1 MKRLLSLVAI
11 LILAGALLPAPTHAA
26 YRGAWAPLTFINAAG
41 APFVNGAE
49 QGALRPG
56 RTYSSASIGTSE
68 AFFAMTTRSLIK
80 GSETVRELWL
90 FLDRDRAGLSF
101 APPGVPMLI
110 DPAAHISYADPAWSP
125 DGKWLAYVKTDGNV
139 TFAEIWVQKML
150 MGASSTDVVGAAK
163 PDTLPDGSTMPP
175 ILVAGGGV
183 GVINRHPAW
192 SPDGNSIVYDSNASG
207 LSIDLYTQQVFPSV
221 GAANRI
227 TFNDSKGELTPTW
240 SPDGSKIAYCSNKFG
255 QFLLFVLDLSTVPN
269 PTDGEFAETNPA
281 PVTHANPKWG
291 WVPGEHVLYYDA
303 PAGEDQNAPPSL
315 WRLDLDTQAKCGFA
329 IDSRGHYQVDA
340 SHITNTTADGI
351 KFNYLIFSSTATNL
365 GLHIWR
371 GDYVTGC
378 VPALPLIA
386 SFQPNSFNMD
396 QGAAFD
402 TTGAIKNSPGS
413 SISLHMSFPPETQAA
428 GYQCLSFSGPRE
440 GVHMRTVRIQSP
452 TVEGLEAEDAGLHG
466 GGGGALGGL
475 PQYADNPGDE
485 SMNVQF
491 PRAGILEKILALGL
505 TNQAVPLHVRAYSTR
520 TGRQFAG
527 IGYLTVNT
535 TSKAGSGVKLVQNSP
550 NPFNPQT
557 KISFAVAKP
566 GNVEVRVFNARG
578 ELVKTLAKQWFP
590 QGQHTLTWDGRTEAG
605 GGAPSGMYFAI
616 AKANGSSDRI
626 KMMLMK

>member
-56 RTYSSASIGTSE
+56 RTFTSASIGTAD

-80 GSETVRELWL
+80 GSETVREMWL

-101 APPGVPMLI
+101 APPDAPILI

-139 TFAEIWVQKML
+139 TFAEIWVQKMR
-150 MGASSTDVVGAAK
+150 MGVSSTDVVGAAL

-192 SPDGNSIVYDSNASG
+192 SPDGNSLVYDSNASG
-207 LSIDLYTQQVFPSV
+207 LSIDLYTIQVFPSL
-221 GAANRI
+221 GLANRI
-227 TFNDSKGELTPTW
+227 TFNDSKGEVTPAW

-281 PVTHANPKWG
+281 PVTHATPKWS
-291 WVPGEHVLYYDA
+291 WIPGEHVLFYDA

-329 IDSRGHYQVDA
+329 IDSRGHYGVDV

-351 KFNYLIFSSTATNL
+351 KFPYVIFSSTASNL

-378 VPALPLIA
+378 VAPLPLIA
-386 SFQPNSFNMD
+386 SFSPNTVNAD
-396 QGAAFD
+396 GGGKKGQGA
-402 TTGAIKNSPGS
+402 TAITLN
-413 SISLHMSFPPETQAA
+413 MSFPPETQAA

-440 GVHMRTVRIQSP
+440 GVHMRTIRIQSP
-452 TVEGLEAEDAGLHG
+452 TVEGVEAEDAGLHG
-466 GGGGALGGL
+466 GNGGALTGL
-475 PQYADNPGDE
+475 PTYQDHISQQ
-485 SMNVQF
+485 SMDVQF
-491 PRAGILEKILALGL
+491 AKAAIVEKMLSLGL
-505 TNQAVPLHVRAYSTR
+505 VNQAVPLHVRAYSTR
-520 TGRQFAG
+520 TGRQFEG
-527 IGYLTVNT
+527 IGYFTL
-535 TSKAGSGVKLVQNSP
+535 SSSAAASAIKLSQNSP
-550 NPFNPQT
+550 NPFNPLT
-557 KISFAVAKP
+557 KFSFAVAKP
-566 GNVEVRVFNARG
+566 GNVEVRIFNARG

-605 GGAPSGMYFAI
+605 GGAPSGMYFAV
-616 AKANGSSDRI
+616 AKANGSTDRI